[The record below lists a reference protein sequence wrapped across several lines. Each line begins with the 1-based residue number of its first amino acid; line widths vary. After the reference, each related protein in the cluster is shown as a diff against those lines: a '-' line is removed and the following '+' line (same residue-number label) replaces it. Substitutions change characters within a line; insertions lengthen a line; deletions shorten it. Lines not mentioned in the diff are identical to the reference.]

1 MSASALNSARYR
13 STRRRN
19 HRSFLRLALRPGVP
33 ATSLKTAVLSYPGDG
48 KMKFRLTDKRKFNY
62 LVLSLLALI
71 VLVGVLR
78 ILIDIKVLA

>member
-1 MSASALNSARYR
+1 M
-13 STRRRN
+13 
-19 HRSFLRLALRPGVP
+19 
-33 ATSLKTAVLSYPGDG
+33 K
-48 KMKFRLTDKRKFNY
+48 KMKIRQTDKRKINY

>member
-1 MSASALNSARYR
+1 
-13 STRRRN
+13 
-19 HRSFLRLALRPGVP
+19 
-33 ATSLKTAVLSYPGDG
+33 
-48 KMKFRLTDKRKFNY
+48 MKFRLTDKRKFNY